1 MMHSDR
7 EAPGQRIARAR
18 RRRGLSQAVLAG
30 LVGRSESWLSQV
42 ERGKRG
48 VDSHSVLGRLAE
60 VLRVDIEELT
70 GSADRDETSRRA
82 HPAAPLIEQAMMGY
96 GGPGP
101 LGGGEEPGRAV
112 SMDFLRAQARSAYQA
127 YQATRYDAAGRILPG
142 LIRAVETAAR
152 IAGSGSA
159 AACAVRARVY
169 DTTAALLSR
178 VGQPFLAWAAA
189 DRAMFAAGQSGDPLL
204 AAASAWRMSYMI
216 TGRKYPQE
224 ALGLAMAAT
233 AALDRA
239 MRAPTPE
246 RLSVYGALH
255 LAAAT
260 AAAASFDRATT
271 QSLLATARG
280 IAHRTGEAN
289 HLGTAFGPVNVAI
302 HAISASLKLG
312 DPRTATQTGEALDL
326 ATMPAGLVGRRTQVN
341 LDLARAYA
349 VTRKDAAAVNLLL
362 AAERLSPQL
371 VRYDPATR
379 DVLTELLRREHRPST
394 PELRPL
400 ARRAGVI

>member
-1 MMHSDR
+1 MTPSDR
-7 EAPGQRIARAR
+7 EAAGQRIARAR

-30 LVGRSESWLSQV
+30 LTGRSESWLSQV

-48 VDSHSVLGRLAE
+48 VDSHSVLVRLAE

-82 HPAAPLIEQAMMGY
+82 YPASLIEQAMMGY
-96 GGPGP
+96 GAPGP
-101 LGGGEEPGRAV
+101 LDGGEEPGRAV
-112 SMDFLRAQARSAYQA
+112 SLDFLRAQARSAYQA
-127 YQATRYDAAGRILPG
+127 YQATRYDAASRILPG
-142 LIRAVETAAR
+142 LIRGVETAAWT
-152 IAGSGSA
+152 AGSGRL

-178 VGQPFLAWAAA
+178 VGEPFLVWAAA
-189 DRAMFAAGQSGDPLL
+189 DRAMFAAEQSGDPLL
-204 AAASAWRMSYMI
+204 AAASAWRLSYMI

-224 ALGLAMAAT
+224 ALGMAMAAV
-233 AALDRA
+233 AALDRR
-239 MRAPTPE
+239 MRAPSPE

-260 AAAASFDRATT
+260 AAAASFDGATT

-280 IAHRTGEAN
+280 IADRTGEAN
-289 HLGTAFGPVNVAI
+289 HMGTAFGPVNMAI

-312 DPRTATQTGEALDL
+312 DPRTATKTGEALGL
-326 ATMPAGLVGRRTQVN
+326 AAMPAGLVGRRTQVN

-349 VTRKDAAAVNLLL
+349 MTRKDAAAVNVPL